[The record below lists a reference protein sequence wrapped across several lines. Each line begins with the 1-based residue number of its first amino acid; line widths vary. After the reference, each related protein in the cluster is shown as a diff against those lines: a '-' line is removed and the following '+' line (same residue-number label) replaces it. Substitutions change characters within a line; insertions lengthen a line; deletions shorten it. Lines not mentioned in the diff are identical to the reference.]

1 MSLKNLCIKCVIDNE
16 IKVERVPKDI
26 IEYYKLIK
34 ENDIEQ
40 ASYNGHL
47 EVVKYLHEVIKA
59 PCTEWAMELAS
70 EYGHIEVVKAECT
83 KWSMDYA
90 SKNGHL
96 EVVEYLHEE
105 VKAP

>member
-1 MSLKNLCIKCVIDNE
+1 MQWN
-16 IKVERVPKDI
+16 
-26 IEYYKLIK
+26 
-34 ENDIEQ
+34 
-40 ASYNGHL
+40 
-47 EVVKYLHEVIKA
+47 
-59 PCTEWAMELAS
+59 WAS